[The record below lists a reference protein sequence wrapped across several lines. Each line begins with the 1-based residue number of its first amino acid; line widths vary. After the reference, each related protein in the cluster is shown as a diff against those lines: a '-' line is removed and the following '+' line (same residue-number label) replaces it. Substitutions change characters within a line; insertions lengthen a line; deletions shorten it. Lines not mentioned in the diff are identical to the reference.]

1 MFKTHCR
8 EYWNES
14 GGIVAEYTTVGV
26 GFLKYRPL
34 HEHFSSSSF
43 FFCGSHRRR
52 RIIIIGLM
60 APSGPGGRRSKTRND
75 FVRRTK
81 IDGAAP
87 SPLTTGA
94 ISGRFYCHPPV
105 IGYLLSNAQIPPFF
119 GQWRSFSTR
128 NLLPTTWFIQMTARC
143 WWQSI
148 ELHYSSW

>member
-1 MFKTHCR
+1 M
-8 EYWNES
+8 
-14 GGIVAEYTTVGV
+14 GV

-87 SPLTTGA
+87 FSVDNWRHLW
-94 ISGRFYCHPPV
+94 
-105 IGYLLSNAQIPPFF
+105 PF
-119 GQWRSFSTR
+119 
-128 NLLPTTWFIQMTARC
+128 LLPSTCHWLFIVQRTDSAIFWPVEIVLYAQSTSNDVIYSNDGPLLMTKYRIALFKLINRC
-143 WWQSI
+143 VIQFD
-148 ELHYSSW
+148 